1 VARKASGNEHDAL
14 GEATGFDS
22 DLGRIELM
30 LQDALAASPL
40 AAEAPNV
47 EEVNDLL
54 VRMRK
59 ERFREVSRS
68 HSTRVP
74 VFPYWV

>member
-1 VARKASGNEHDAL
+1 MACKACGRERGAL

-30 LQDALAASPL
+30 LQEALAASPL
-40 AAEAPNV
+40 PAEAPNV
-47 EEVNDLL
+47 EEVNDFL

-59 ERFREVSRS
+59 ERFV
-68 HSTRVP
+68 
-74 VFPYWV
+74 